1 MIKLEVVES
10 QKSRIWFIIHEKFR
24 FSKIKWNIEIPE
36 VKFFVWFYKLLMKI
50 LFQKQNMKF

>member
-24 FSKIKWNIEIPE
+24 FSQRTQNIKIPE
-36 VKFFVWFYKLLMKI
+36 VKFFVWIYKLLMKI
-50 LFQKQNMKF
+50 KFQK